1 MTLKV
6 RNIKSFYGCRKL
18 EDLKHF
24 EKKVY
29 VSWDI
34 AMLSQFSRL
43 SLETE
48 GRYATD
54 GELQFFSDYTQSFS
68 LRMQTYQKLKTAEA
82 QIIQE
87 VQAKMQALD
96 PTLFQGSKEDV
107 TKKWKCDTIRV
118 MRYSAMAMLLND
130 PDLLRERLLFWMET
144 VMRAFGAQRSCDVT
158 YSVMQEVVKAHL
170 TPLEASLLCP
180 ILELNR
186 RSLGKVLP

>member
-1 MTLKV
+1 
-6 RNIKSFYGCRKL
+6 
-18 EDLKHF
+18 
-24 EKKVY
+24 
-29 VSWDI
+29 
-34 AMLSQFSRL
+34 MLSQFSRL
-43 SLETE
+43 CLEVE

-54 GELQFFSDYTQSFS
+54 SELQFLSDYTQSFS
-68 LRMQTYQKLKTAEA
+68 LRIQTYQRLQIAEA

-96 PTLFQGSKEDV
+96 PTLFQSPNEDV
-107 TKKWKCDTIRV
+107 TRKWKRDTIRV

-144 VMRAFGAQRSCDVT
+144 VMRAFGAQRSCEVT
-158 YSVMQEVVKAHL
+158 YSVMQEVVKAYL
-170 TPLEASLLCP
+170 TPLEANLLCP